1 MDFKQ
6 KGKNGIAEYL
16 VDEYLTNRELMNSD
30 NIINQISLLVDNDL
44 AVKIECSEY
53 IGYEQVST
61 FKIMS
66 KFICK
71 YNKNLKNHER
81 TIDNDYGSKGK
92 YINDD
97 PLIQDL
103 CTYGGLESGT
113 YFAIANESHKSA
125 DFIVLRVDWDK
136 DKHELVKC
144 TLFIVGEHFN
154 KYKEKYLKLYNK
166 YKEASEKVKEEF
178 INYSDGRAP
187 QNTTFKPFDQ
197 VIFTEKDRVLK
208 YIDSWIENI
217 PRYYKYGM
225 TPKLSILLY
234 GKPGTGKSTFAKA
247 LARYLGLNKV
257 YSIGRDMFD
266 SNDESNN
273 NRYGRYISEA
283 VQVLDDIDCIC
294 TSRELDKSPE
304 NQKITQNLLSYLD
317 TPSTFYFK
325 AKDDIYYPISVIV
338 ATTNYYDK
346 LDDAV
351 KRAGRFDLKLEMK
364 DFNYEEALEMCSIY
378 DLKLSDI
385 YKGEI
390 KKDFT
395 ISPAELQA
403 LCMENIDL
411 SIKSID

>member
-136 DKHELVKC
+136 DEHEHVKC

-273 NRYGRYISEA
+273 NKLKSIHDAISKGMNCNDLIKMFEYKLP
-283 VQVLDDIDCIC
+283 VNGNDIMNVFNIKPGPKIK
-294 TSRELDKSPE
+294 EYLDKSLDIVFNNPY
-304 NQKITQNLLSYLD
+304 IT
-317 TPSTFYFK
+317 
-325 AKDDIYYPISVIV
+325 KDEIL
-338 ATTNYYDK
+338 NK
-346 LDDAV
+346 L
-351 KRAGRFDLKLEMK
+351 K
-364 DFNYEEALEMCSIY
+364 
-378 DLKLSDI
+378 
-385 YKGEI
+385 EI
-390 KKDFT
+390 K
-395 ISPAELQA
+395 S
-403 LCMENIDL
+403 
-411 SIKSID
+411 